1 MVSQS
6 SNNDKRWPRRIYSEG
21 VEPDP
26 RYVLA
31 NERTFLA
38 WIRTGIA
45 FIAGGIALSAIPLNM
60 DESLRKG
67 LAVIA
72 LAIGAL
78 LALWAWFSWM
88 RVERAMR
95 KQEPLP
101 NSPMLVILSGAILA
115 FAVIAVIAFV
125 RL

>member
-1 MVSQS
+1 MVSETP
-6 SNNDKRWPRRIYSEG
+6 NKDKRWPRRIYSEG

-60 DESLRKG
+60 DESLRKW
-67 LAVIA
+67 LAVVA

-95 KQEPLP
+95 RQEPLP
-101 NSPMLVILSGAILA
+101 NSPMLVILSGAILG
-115 FAVIAVIAFV
+115 FAAIAAIAFI

>member
-1 MVSQS
+1 MSETT
-6 SNNDKRWPRRIYSEG
+6 NKDKRWPRRIYSEG

-45 FIAGGIALSAIPLNM
+45 FIAGGIALSAIPLNR
-60 DESLRKG
+60 DESLRKW
-67 LAVIA
+67 LAVVA
-72 LAIGAL
+72 LTIGAL

-95 KQEPLP
+95 RQEPLP

-115 FAVIAVIAFV
+115 FAVIAAIAFI

>member
-1 MVSQS
+1 MVSETT
-6 SNNDKRWPRRIYSEG
+6 NKDKRWPRRIYSEG

-60 DESLRKG
+60 DESLRKW
-67 LAVIA
+67 LAVVA
-72 LAIGAL
+72 LTIGAL

-95 KQEPLP
+95 RQEPLP

-115 FAVIAVIAFV
+115 FAVIAAIAFI

>member
-1 MVSQS
+1 MSDTDKP
-6 SNNDKRWPRRIYSEG
+6 DKRWPRRVYSQG

-45 FIAGGIALSAIPLNM
+45 FIAGGIALSAIPLNI
-60 DESLRKG
+60 DASLRKG

-88 RVERAMR
+88 RVERSMR
-95 KQEPLP
+95 NQRPLP
-101 NSPMLVILSGAILA
+101 NSPVLVILSGAVLT
-115 FAVIAVIAFV
+115 FAVIAAIAFT
-125 RL
+125 RA